1 LKKKSKQTEHRSI
14 TPPKNQSYPLGMTTL
29 VVAAIIQDENGNY
42 LCAKRGDWKAAAGK
56 WEFPGGKPEA
66 EESLEDAILREIK
79 EELNTQIRVRR
90 QFDRSITGDVELVCF
105 VCDLVGEKPNQ
116 STDHSELRWVPES
129 ELSKLDWAEPDLP
142 ALKRILIPFC

>member
-1 LKKKSKQTEHRSI
+1 
-14 TPPKNQSYPLGMTTL
+14 MTTL
-29 VVAAIIQDENGNY
+29 VVAAIIQDQNGNY
-42 LCAKRGDWKAAAGK
+42 LCAKRGDWKQVPGK

-66 EESLEDAILREIK
+66 NELLEDAIVREIQ
-79 EELNTQIRVRR
+79 EELNVQITVKR
-90 QFDRSITGDVELVCF
+90 QFDRSTTGDIELVCF
-105 VCDLVGEKPNQ
+105 VCDLQGEKPTQ